1 MFNGEQGGL
10 TTDEPNVPW
19 VPVVLSLINTYVG
32 LSVAVAGF
40 VLDNTVMVVAGVILV
55 GSARVLAMSW
65 QGAESTGRCV
75 VRVISSIEDAIA
87 TVGQELGVSQW
98 IAVDQDRINAFADT
112 TGDHQWIHV
121 DVERARSESPYGTTI
136 AHGFLTLSLIP
147 ALSKD
152 NYRVDN
158 AKMRI
163 NYGLNK
169 VRFLAP
175 VPAGSLVRL
184 RSDLVDAK
192 KVNDSTADLT
202 VQQTVEL
209 NGSEKPAA
217 VAEVIARMVF

>member
-1 MFNGEQGGL
+1 M
-10 TTDEPNVPW
+10 DD
-19 VPVVLSLINTYVG
+19 
-32 LSVAVAGF
+32 AV
-40 VLDNTVMVVAGVILV
+40 
-55 GSARVLAMSW
+55 
-65 QGAESTGRCV
+65 E
-75 VRVISSIEDAIA
+75 
-87 TVGQELGVSQW
+87 TVGHVLGVSHW
-98 IAVDQDRINAFADT
+98 IAGADDRINIVAEA

-158 AKMRI
+158 AKMGI

-175 VPAGSLVRL
+175 VPAGSRIRV

-192 KVNDSTADLT
+192 KVDDSTVDFT
-202 VQQTVEL
+202 VRQ
-209 NGSEKPAA
+209 
-217 VAEVIARMVF
+217 I

>member
-1 MFNGEQGGL
+1 
-10 TTDEPNVPW
+10 
-19 VPVVLSLINTYVG
+19 
-32 LSVAVAGF
+32 
-40 VLDNTVMVVAGVILV
+40 
-55 GSARVLAMSW
+55 
-65 QGAESTGRCV
+65 
-75 VRVISSIEDAIA
+75 VRVISSIEEAVA

-158 AKMRI
+158 AKMGI

-192 KVNDSTADLT
+192 KVNDSTVDLT